1 MTNSGTGNPPGQIDH
16 RKASRLLLTRRNTA
30 RGLGLAA
37 LFAGTAR
44 AEDAPKRGG
53 ILRFGV
59 QDEPTSYDCQE
70 NRSYSYLNFAA
81 PHYSTLLKFD
91 TANYPDVIGDLAES
105 WAVSSDQR
113 SYRFTLRPG
122 VLFHDG
128 TALTAQD
135 VKASYQRSL
144 HPPPGVRSVRQLDL
158 APIDAIDTPDPR
170 TVVFHLGWAE
180 QGMLARFASPWNFI
194 YSSAKLAADPLFP
207 RTNILGTGAFVFAG
221 HDRGQ
226 VWRGRRWDRY
236 YQPGK
241 PALDGFE
248 ALPMGGET
256 LLKALAAGTIAAEF
270 HGFDPAEVHELRQ
283 ALGDRMSL
291 SEAPWLTNILIVFN
305 TRTPPFDDQRVRR
318 ALSLAIDRW
327 DLSES
332 LSRTTVMRFVGGLM
346 RPGSPMSLSEQDLVM
361 LPGFSRD
368 ITASRDEARAL
379 LAEAGVRDLK
389 LVLIDRDLP
398 YTYGPAG
405 EAALEAW
412 RSIGVTATLHKL
424 PTEAWQAAL
433 EEGHFD
439 AAIDFGGDYGDDPS
453 LQFAKMVS
461 RRLSPSNYSGSNDM
475 ELDALFIGQ
484 SLSAGLQERARIV
497 REFERRALTQAYTVP
512 LLWWNR
518 AVVTTTA
525 VRGWTITPSSYVG
538 QDLADVWLAS

>member
-1 MTNSGTGNPPGQIDH
+1 MASDRNQLRAGTSHGL
-16 RKASRLLLTRRNTA
+16 ALTRRNAA
-30 RGLGLAA
+30 RGLGLAT
-37 LFAGTAR
+37 LFARTAM
-44 AEDAPKRGG
+44 AEEAPKRGG

-70 NRSYSYLNFAA
+70 NRSYSYLDFAA

-105 WAVSSDQR
+105 WAVSANQL
-113 SYRFTLRPG
+113 SYSFKLRPG

-135 VKASYQRSL
+135 VQASYQRSL
-144 HPPPGVRSVRQLDL
+144 HPPPGVISVRQLDL
-158 APIDAIDTPDPR
+158 APIEAIETPDER

-207 RTNILGTGAFVFAG
+207 RTNILGTGAFVFVE
-221 HDRGQ
+221 HDRGRI
-226 VWRGRRWDRY
+226 WRGRRWEQYFR
-236 YQPGK
+236 PGK

-256 LLKALAAGTIAAEF
+256 LVKALAAGTISAEF

-305 TRTPPFDDQRVRR
+305 TQAPPFDDERVRR

-327 DLSES
+327 GLSQS

-346 RPGSPMSLSEQDLVM
+346 RPGSPLALSEQELVA

-368 ITASRDEARAL
+368 ITASREEAKTL
-379 LAEAGVRDLK
+379 LAAAGVQNLN
-389 LVLIDRDLP
+389 LVMIDRDLA

-405 EAALEAW
+405 EAAVAAW
-412 RSIGVTATLHKL
+412 RSIGVSATLRKL
-424 PTEAWQAAL
+424 PTEEWQAAL
-433 EEGHFD
+433 EQGHFD
-439 AAIDFGGDYGDDPS
+439 AAIDFGGDYYDDPS
-453 LQFAKMVS
+453 LQFAKLVS
-461 RRLSPSNYSGSNDM
+461 RRLSPSNYSGSSDV

-484 SLSAGLQERARIV
+484 ALSTDLQERARIV
-497 REFERRALTQAYTVP
+497 REFERRALTQACTVP

-518 AVVTTTA
+518 AIVTA
-525 VRGWTITPSSYVG
+525 ADVRGWTITPSSYVG
-538 QDLADVWLAS
+538 QDLTDVWLAS